1 MKRYMIF
8 AVAAIQFILSGCG
21 SVLMVE
27 VSNPSDI
34 DRDTEL
40 IEVSLDDIKSR
51 LKIQDGESFILKDGA
66 VEVPYQQ
73 TYDGKVVFPAQLKAQ
88 QVKSYRFCKGTP
100 AEVVTKVCGDHYP
113 KRVDDLCW
121 ENDLIGFRTYGFK
134 EDAPSGYD
142 IFTKRSTDLPVIP
155 EFYRRAK
162 DPKLTKIHKQLKKTD
177 KRAADRFNWDSLSFH
192 VDHGYGCDVYAV
204 GPTLGAGTTALL
216 DGEDIVYPFCYDK
229 FEILDDGPLRFTIK
243 LIFRPFDLGEKENI
257 VETRIITL
265 DLGRY
270 FNKTE
275 ISFENLDSNPI
286 VAGIVLQD
294 KDGKETADAEKG
306 YIAYPAPTMNFDK
319 HQDVDNGIIFVA
331 SVFPEALTKAET
343 VYFPDEESK
352 ARNNSTGH
360 VLAYSEYESGKPFE
374 YYWGAAWDHSNVKS
388 YQEWISIVEK
398 FSAQLRTPLIV
409 KMK

>member
-66 VEVPYQQ
+66 DEVPYQQ

-162 DPKLTKIHKQLKKTD
+162 DPRLTKIHKQLKKTD

-243 LIFRPFDLGEKENI
+243 LTFRPFNIGKKENI
-257 VETRIITL
+257 VETRTIT
-265 DLGRY
+265 LGRY

-294 KDGKETADAEKG
+294 KDGKEIADAEKG

-343 VYFPDEESK
+343 VYFPEEESK

>member
-66 VEVPYQQ
+66 DEVPYQQ

-134 EDAPSGYD
+134 EDAPSG
-142 IFTKRSTDLPVIP
+142 
-155 EFYRRAK
+155 
-162 DPKLTKIHKQLKKTD
+162 
-177 KRAADRFNWDSLSFH
+177 
-192 VDHGYGCDVYAV
+192 
-204 GPTLGAGTTALL
+204 
-216 DGEDIVYPFCYDK
+216 
-229 FEILDDGPLRFTIK
+229 
-243 LIFRPFDLGEKENI
+243 
-257 VETRIITL
+257 
-265 DLGRY
+265 
-270 FNKTE
+270 
-275 ISFENLDSNPI
+275 
-286 VAGIVLQD
+286 
-294 KDGKETADAEKG
+294 
-306 YIAYPAPTMNFDK
+306 
-319 HQDVDNGIIFVA
+319 
-331 SVFPEALTKAET
+331 
-343 VYFPDEESK
+343 
-352 ARNNSTGH
+352 
-360 VLAYSEYESGKPFE
+360 
-374 YYWGAAWDHSNVKS
+374 
-388 YQEWISIVEK
+388 
-398 FSAQLRTPLIV
+398 
-409 KMK
+409 

>member
-1 MKRYMIF
+1 MKRYILF

-66 VEVPYQQ
+66 DEVPYQK

-162 DPKLTKIHKQLKKTD
+162 DPRLTKIHKQLKKTD

-216 DGEDIVYPFCYDK
+216 DGDEIVYPFCYDK

-243 LIFRPFDLGEKENI
+243 LTFRPFNIGKKENI
-257 VETRIITL
+257 VETRTITL

-275 ISFENLDSNPI
+275 ISFENLDRNPI

-294 KDGKETADAEKG
+294 KEGKEIADAEKG

-331 SVFPEALTKAET
+331 SVFPKALDKAET
-343 VYFPDEESK
+343 VYFSDEESK
-352 ARNNSTGH
+352 TRNNSTRNMS
-360 VLAYSEYESGKPFE
+360 LESRLNIIGE
-374 YYWGAAWDHSNVKS
+374 QAG
-388 YQEWISIVEK
+388 IT
-398 FSAQLRTPLIV
+398 L
-409 KMK
+409 M